1 MGNFLSS
8 TSRKIE
14 ARFEAEKKKLD
25 AANQKLKNT
34 IEDLKDKRVMSKESV
49 ERLER
54 EVASQKKTI
63 ELLKKAGKE
72 MMQDDKICANTKREL
87 ESVVTENNELV
98 ADMKAATERHKAQ
111 VEELTNAKVNALND
125 LEKQRA
131 KSEAND
137 RARAQ
142 LEVKL
147 VDARREVQDCLA
159 REKALRATVAKMDE
173 AVRRLMRNRK
183 DLIRRANEL
192 SVTVKKVDTLR
203 QKQAVAFAAEK
214 RELRAS
220 RPIAMDRVNNASESV
235 SVATESLRISF
246 SNIDVKPGAREGA
259 PGAQG
264 VIVVLFRA
272 RDNQMRSATIRFSGN
287 DGLNIHD
294 ASGKRIVAAN
304 LRKGADVTKVLTN
317 LFDDLPIQVSRTPL
331 LRNGWSFTFPAP
343 PQGGLFT
350 RVTVA
355 VEGSNEWYGLS
366 GLQIAERAP
375 AAPRMM
381 IARRFRRTTSAPAK
395 TKPMPRP
402 ASMPSRRT
410 LKPAP

>member
-8 TSRKIE
+8 TSRKVE
-14 ARFEAEKKKLD
+14 ARVETEKKKLD
-25 AANQKLKNT
+25 AANQKLRDT
-34 IEDLKDKRVMSKESV
+34 VEDLKDKRVMSKESV

-54 EVASQKKTI
+54 EVASQRKTI

-87 ESVVTENNELV
+87 ESVVTENDELV
-98 ADMKAATERHKAQ
+98 ADMKAATERHRAQ

-147 VDARREVQDCLA
+147 VDAKREVQDCLS
-159 REKALRATVAKMDE
+159 REKALKATVAKMDE
-173 AVRRLMRNRK
+173 AVRRLMRNRQ
-183 DLIRRANEL
+183 DLIRRANQL
-192 SVTVKKVDTLR
+192 TATVRKVDDLR

-220 RPIAMDRVNNASESV
+220 RPIAMDRVNNASESI

-246 SNIDVKPGAREGA
+246 SNIDVKGVA
-259 PGAQG
+259 GAQA
-264 VIVVLFRA
+264 VVVVLFRS
-272 RDNQMRSATIRFSGN
+272 RDNKMQSATIRFSGN
-287 DGLNIHD
+287 DGLTLYD
-294 ASGKRIVAAN
+294 VSGKKAVASN
-304 LRKGADVTKVLTN
+304 LRKGADVTKVLAN
-317 LFDDLPIQVSRTPL
+317 LFDNLPIQVSRTPL
-331 LRNGWSFTFPAP
+331 LRNGWSFTFPPP

-366 GLQIAERAP
+366 GLQISERAP
-375 AAPRMM
+375 VVPKMM
-381 IARRFRRTTSAPAK
+381 IARRFRRTTSAPTAK
-395 TKPMPRP
+395 TKPEARP

-410 LKPAP
+410 LKAAP